1 MKRKWLLPA
10 LAVGAVILFL
20 WTAREN
26 FEDTAT
32 IQGPPYGNT
41 SAKAMTLI
49 NMMSPAML
57 KSLKTKMGV
66 TSDPLTDLDKVKLVY

>member
-32 IQGPPYGNT
+32 IQGPPYL
-41 SAKAMTLI
+41 SLI
-49 NMMSPAML
+49 HI
-57 KSLKTKMGV
+57 
-66 TSDPLTDLDKVKLVY
+66 